1 MTARLLI
8 VGLVLILTGCG
19 TGDYQDLRQF
29 VSESGANLRGK
40 VEPIPEIAPYEAFT
54 YEAFDLSDPF
64 KPRKAESKDNSGTEP
79 PLQASE
85 LRRKEALESYPLE
98 SLKMVG
104 TLQDKH
110 GKMFA
115 LLKTPENNLYQVRPG
130 NYVGQNF
137 GIVTTI
143 TETSVALK
151 EVFQDTTGV
160 WSERTSSLQ
169 LLDEEES
176 SR

>member
-8 VGLVLILTGCG
+8 VAAALSMAGCG

-29 VSESGANLRGK
+29 VSESGADLRGK
-40 VEPIPEIAPYEAFT
+40 VEPVPEMAPYEAFT

-64 KPRKAESKDNSGTEP
+64 KPRKPEAKEKSGTEP

-85 LRRKEALESYPLE
+85 LRRKEALENYPLE

-176 SR
+176 SK

>member
-1 MTARLLI
+1 M
-8 VGLVLILTGCG
+8 VLIALSTAGCG

-29 VSESGANLRGK
+29 VGESGANLRGK
-40 VEPIPEIAPYEAFT
+40 VEPVPEMAPYEAFT

-64 KPRKAESKDNSGTEP
+64 KPRKPESKDKSGAEP

-85 LRRKEALESYPLE
+85 LRRKEALENYPLE

-130 NYVGQNF
+130 NYAGQNF

-160 WSERTSSLQ
+160 WSERTSSLR